1 MSFEADLKQHLQS
14 GLGALV
20 ADRIYP
26 MYRISGSTLPALVY
40 QIVADQPQNC
50 LDGFTSGL
58 TKYRVQ
64 VDCWSTT
71 HAALITLKAAV
82 KAQMNVVAATFTS
95 ILEFGQDVY
104 EDETKLYRSILDFSC
119 GFKE

>member
-1 MSFEADLKQHLQS
+1 MSFEADLKAHLQA
-14 GLGALV
+14 GLSSLV
-20 ADRIYP
+20 NDRIYP
-26 MYRISGSTLPALVY
+26 LLRYSGSTLPALTY
-40 QIVADQPQNC
+40 SIIADQPQNS

-64 VDCWSTT
+64 IDCWAAT
-71 HAALITLKAAV
+71 HPILLTLKSSVKSRMNAA
-82 KAQMNVVAATFTS
+82 ASTFTS

-104 EDETKLYRSILDFSC
+104 DEETKLYRSILDFSC